1 MTTTQSAADQQ
12 RAADTIQEQEALMG
26 LRGNWETTWEAIAA
40 RIFTM
45 YAGQFNT
52 QNLSNP
58 MSGQQRTTEQVD
70 ATGAGALVRFAAAME
85 SMLTPRNSRW
95 HRLAP
100 SNKILRRDRSVM
112 LWFEDLADVLFDYR
126 YAPRANFASQKH
138 EEYMGLGAFG
148 TACQF
153 IDALQFYGEQ
163 GIRYRNMHLGQIYFK
178 ENHQGIIDTAY
189 RRFSFTARQAVQRFQ
204 RMGMALPQQILD
216 DAKLPQGTEKPHFF
230 IHCVKP
236 REDYEASRVDV
247 KGMRYASYYVS
258 LTERRFLKEN
268 GYHTFPYTISRYV
281 TAPNETYGRSPA
293 MQCLPSLRL
302 LNEQKKTF
310 IKQGHRISDPI
321 LLAHDDGILDMVSL
335 KPGSGVPGG
344 VNADGKLLVQ
354 PLPTGNINTTVEMM
368 DMERETI
375 NDAFL
380 VSLFQILVDQ
390 PQMTA
395 TEVVE
400 RAREKGALLSPTM
413 GRQQSEALGP
423 LIEREID
430 VLTSLKLIPPMPQ
443 KLLDARGEYLVEY
456 DSPLSRMAKAEES
469 SGFMQTVDWAAEKA
483 QLTGNM
489 AIMDHFN
496 FDVGIPKVAENR
508 GVPASW
514 MNGADTVAK
523 TRADRMKQAQTQ
535 QMIDA
540 APAIASTAKTA
551 SGLMAGA

>member
-1 MTTTQSAADQQ
+1 MQSAALQKLAD
-12 RAADTIQEQEALMG
+12 DTIKEQEALMST
-26 LRGNWETTWEAIAA
+26 RGNWEVTWEAIAA

-45 YAGQFNT
+45 YAGQFQG

-95 HRLAP
+95 HRLVP
-100 SNKILRRDRSVM
+100 SNKTLKRDRSVM
-112 LWFEDLADVLFDYR
+112 LWFEDLTDVLFDYR
-126 YAPRANFASQKH
+126 YSPRANYASQKH

-148 TACQF
+148 TGCQF
-153 IDALQFYGEQ
+153 IDALQFYGEK
-163 GIRYRNMHLGQIYFK
+163 GLRYRNMHLGQIYFK

-204 RMGMALPQQILD
+204 RMGIELPKQILE
-216 DAKLPQGTEKPHFF
+216 DAALPQGTEKPHFF

-236 REDYEASRVDV
+236 REDYEATRLDV
-247 KGMRYASYYVS
+247 QGMRYASYYVS
-258 LTERRFLKEN
+258 LTEKQFLKQD

-293 MQCLPSLRL
+293 MMCLPSLRL

-335 KPGSGVPGG
+335 KPGTGVPGG
-344 VNADGKLLVQ
+344 VSADGKLLVQ
-354 PLPTGNINTTVEMM
+354 PLPTGDINTTIEMM
-368 DMERETI
+368 EMEREVI

-380 VSLFQILVDQ
+380 VTLFQILVET
-390 PQMTA
+390 PTMTA

-423 LIEREID
+423 QIEREID
-430 VLTSLKLIPPMPQ
+430 VLTALKLIPPMPQ

-469 SGFMQTVDWAAEKA
+469 AGFMQTVDWAAEKA
-483 QLTGNM
+483 QLTGDM
-489 AIMDHFN
+489 SIMDHFN

-514 MNGADTVAK
+514 MNGAQIVAQK
-523 TRADRMKQAQTQ
+523 RADRAKQAQQQ

-540 APAIASTAKTA
+540 APAISSTAKTA
-551 SGLMAGA
+551 AGMVAA

>member
-1 MTTTQSAADQQ
+1 MQSAALQKLAD
-12 RAADTIQEQEALMG
+12 DTIKEQEALMST
-26 LRGNWETTWEAIAA
+26 RGNWEVTWEAIAA

-45 YAGQFNT
+45 YAGQFQG

-95 HRLAP
+95 HRLVP
-100 SNKILRRDRSVM
+100 SNKTLKRDRSVM
-112 LWFEDLADVLFDYR
+112 LWFEDLTDVLFDYR
-126 YAPRANFASQKH
+126 YSPRANYASQKH

-148 TACQF
+148 TGCQF
-153 IDALQFYGEQ
+153 IDALQFYGEK
-163 GIRYRNMHLGQIYFK
+163 GLRYRNMHLGQIYFK

-204 RMGMALPQQILD
+204 RTGIELPKQILE
-216 DAKLPQGTEKPHFF
+216 DAERPQGTEKPHFF

-236 REDYEASRVDV
+236 REDYEPSRVDV
-247 KGMRYASYYVS
+247 QGMRYASYYVS
-258 LTERRFLKEN
+258 LTEKQFLKQN

-293 MQCLPSLRL
+293 MMCLPSLRL

-335 KPGSGVPGG
+335 KPGTGVPGG
-344 VNADGKLLVQ
+344 VSADGKLLVQ
-354 PLPTGNINTTVEMM
+354 PLPTGDINTTIEMM
-368 DMERETI
+368 EMEREVI

-380 VSLFQILVDQ
+380 VTLFQILVET
-390 PQMTA
+390 PTMTA

-423 LIEREID
+423 QIEREID
-430 VLTSLKLIPPMPQ
+430 VLTALKLIPPMPQ

-469 SGFMQTVDWAAEKA
+469 AGFMQTVDWAAEKA
-483 QLTGNM
+483 QLTGDM
-489 AIMDHFN
+489 SIMDHFN

-514 MNGADTVAK
+514 MNGAQIVAQK
-523 TRADRMKQAQTQ
+523 RADRAKQAQQQ

-540 APAIASTAKTA
+540 APAISSTVKTA
-551 SGLMAGA
+551 AGMVAA

>member
-1 MTTTQSAADQQ
+1 MPQTPAQAKLADE
-12 RAADTIQEQEALMG
+12 TIKEQEALMG
-26 LRGNWETTWEAIAA
+26 TRGNWEVTWEAIAA

-58 MSGQQRTTEQVD
+58 MQGQQRTTEQVD

-85 SMLTPRNSRW
+85 SMLTPRASRW
-95 HRLAP
+95 HRLVP
-100 SNKILRRDRSVM
+100 SNKILKRDRSVM
-112 LWFEDLADVLFDYR
+112 LWFEDLTDVLFDYR

-148 TACQF
+148 TGSQF
-153 IDALQFYGEQ
+153 IDALQFYGEK
-163 GIRYRNMHLGQIYFK
+163 GLRYRNMHLGQIYFK

-204 RMGMALPQQILD
+204 RMGMELPKQIID
-216 DAKLPQGTEKPHFF
+216 DAGKPQSTEKPHFF

-236 REDYEASRVDV
+236 REDFEASRLDV

-258 LTERRFLKEN
+258 LTEKYFLKEN

-293 MQCLPSLRL
+293 MMCLPSLRL
-302 LNEQKKTF
+302 LNEYKKTF

-344 VNADGKLLVQ
+344 VSADGKLLVQ
-354 PLPTGNINTTVEMM
+354 PLPTGQISTTIEMM
-368 DMERETI
+368 DMEREVI

-413 GRQQSEALGP
+413 GRQQSEGLGP
-423 LIEREID
+423 QIEREID
-430 VLTSLKLIPPMPQ
+430 VLTYLQLIPPMPQ
-443 KLLDARGEYLVEY
+443 KLVDARGEYLVEY
-456 DSPLSRMAKAEES
+456 DSPLSRMAQAEHS

-483 QLTGNM
+483 RLMQDPS
-489 AIMDHFN
+489 IMDPFN
-496 FDVGIPKVAENR
+496 FDVAIPKVAENR
-508 GVPASW
+508 GVPTSW
-514 MNGADTVAK
+514 INSAEDIAK
-523 TRADRMKQAQTQ
+523 KREGRAKQQQQQ
-535 QMIDA
+535 QMLDA
-540 APAIASTAKTA
+540 APALASTAKTA
-551 SGLMAGA
+551 TDLVGAGK